1 MDIESLL
8 IKKGVISNAQL
19 SALKPEEIVPD
30 QWIGAILSIKGYC
43 SEKFIA
49 KTIAEEMKLYFMDL
63 ELFFPSA
70 SSIREMPQDYS
81 RQNMALLISS
91 KDDTAIVGFVNPS
104 KEIIQKAHSIIRKTV
119 LPVVITAKEYLNKL
133 KAYSDDY
140 NDPVGRSNGLPNIYG
155 LSDHGFII
163 YNIWVERF
171 YENGFLTASE
181 VNVLKKIISE
191 HGNPKLIRTDS
202 FDSFVKNRTREKHDT
217 AYRVR
222 VEAIQQ
228 KRNREYS
235 LKKRLLFF
243 SVENTISDFGKDY
256 FSKEYPYLDDASL
269 IEYLRDFQTQLRIK
283 ALKLFAA
290 VASFAGIAFVILR
303 FLLHQF

>member
-1 MDIESLL
+1 MDIESVL
-8 IKKGVISNAQL
+8 IRKGVINNAQL
-19 SALKPEEIVPD
+19 SALKPGEIIPD
-30 QWIGAILSIKGYC
+30 QWIGTILSIKGYC

-49 KTIAEEMKLYFMDL
+49 KTIAEELKLYFMDL

-81 RQNMALLISS
+81 HQNMALLISS

-104 KEIIQKAHSIIRKTV
+104 KEIIQKTHSILRKTV
-119 LPVVITAKEYLNKL
+119 LPVVITAKEFLNKL

-140 NDPVGRSNGLPNIYG
+140 SDPVNRSNGLPNIYG

-171 YENGFLTASE
+171 YENGFLTESE

-191 HGNPKLIRTDS
+191 HGNPKLIKADS
-202 FDSFVKNRTREKHDT
+202 FDSFVKNKTREKHD
-217 AYRVR
+217 AAFRAR
-222 VEAIQQ
+222 VEALQQ
-228 KRNREYS
+228 KRDQEYS
-235 LKKRLLFF
+235 LQKKLLFF
-243 SVENTISDFGKDY
+243 SVENTVSDYGKDY
-256 FSKEYPYLDDASL
+256 FSKEYPYLDDATL
-269 IEYLRDFQTQLRIK
+269 KEYLTGFQTRIRIK

-290 VASFAGIAFVILR
+290 VVSIVGIIIVLIR
-303 FLLHQF
+303 FLLHHF